1 MLYLGWI
8 VAAFLSGF
16 LAALIGCRTHRSLR
30 ENFARVDSYSGRSY
44 REVLSIAG
52 VKPSTVIRNADGT
65 SQRTWQEWNYS
76 ITLAFDARDM
86 CTGVVD
92 EQI

>member
-8 VAAFLSGF
+8 VAAFLCGF
-16 LAALIGCRTHRSLR
+16 LAALIGRRTRPPLR
-30 ENFARVDSYSGRSY
+30 ESFARVDSYRGRSY

-65 SQRTWQEWNYS
+65 SQCTWQERDYS

>member
-8 VAAFLSGF
+8 VAAFLGGF
-16 LAALIGCRTHRSLR
+16 LAALIGRRTRPPLR
-30 ENFARVDSYSGRSY
+30 ESFARVDSYQGRSY

-52 VKPSTVIRNADGT
+52 VRPCMVVRSADGT
-65 SQRTWQEWNYS
+65 SQRIWQERDYS

-86 CTGVVD
+86 CMGVVD

>member
-8 VAAFLSGF
+8 VAAFLGGF
-16 LAALIGCRTHRSLR
+16 LLALGLKQRRRSLR
-30 ENFARVDSYSGRSY
+30 ESFARVDSYQGRSY

-65 SQRTWQEWNYS
+65 SQRIWQERDYS

>member
-8 VAAFLSGF
+8 VAAFLGGF
-16 LAALIGCRTHRSLR
+16 LLALGLKHRRRSLR
-30 ENFARVDSYSGRSY
+30 ESFARVDSYQGRSY

-65 SQRTWQEWNYS
+65 SQCTWQEQDYS

>member
-8 VAAFLSGF
+8 VAAFLGGF
-16 LAALIGCRTHRSLR
+16 LLALGLKQRRRSLR
-30 ENFARVDSYSGRSY
+30 ESFARVDSYQGRSY

-52 VKPSTVIRNADGT
+52 ARPCMVVRSADGT
-65 SQRTWQEWNYS
+65 SQRIWQEDGYS
-76 ITLAFDARDM
+76 ITLKFDARDM
-86 CTGVVD
+86 CMGVGD

>member
-1 MLYLGWI
+1 M
-8 VAAFLSGF
+8 
-16 LAALIGCRTHRSLR
+16 
-30 ENFARVDSYSGRSY
+30 
-44 REVLSIAG
+44 LSIAG
-52 VKPSTVIRNADGT
+52 VRPCMVVRSADGT
-65 SQRTWQEWNYS
+65 SQRIWQERDYS

>member
-8 VAAFLSGF
+8 VAAFLGGF
-16 LAALIGCRTHRSLR
+16 LLALGLKHRRRSLR
-30 ENFARVDSYSGRSY
+30 ESFARVDSYQGRSY

-52 VKPSTVIRNADGT
+52 MKPSTVIRNADGT
-65 SQRTWQEWNYS
+65 SQCTWQERDYS
-76 ITLAFDARDM
+76 ITLAFDTRDM